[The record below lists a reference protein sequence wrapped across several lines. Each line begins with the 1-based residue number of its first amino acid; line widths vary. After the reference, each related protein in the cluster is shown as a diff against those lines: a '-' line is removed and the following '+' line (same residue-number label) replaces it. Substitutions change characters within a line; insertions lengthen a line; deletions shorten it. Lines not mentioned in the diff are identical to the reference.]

1 MNSSIIEEWI
11 LFPVIFDSMYSEVG
25 DEGMLWNSA
34 SKDTKI
40 ACERSSK
47 LHYKKKGEFFS
58 AKSFVVT
65 ENKFPP
71 SW

>member
-1 MNSSIIEEWI
+1 
-11 LFPVIFDSMYSEVG
+11 MYSEVG